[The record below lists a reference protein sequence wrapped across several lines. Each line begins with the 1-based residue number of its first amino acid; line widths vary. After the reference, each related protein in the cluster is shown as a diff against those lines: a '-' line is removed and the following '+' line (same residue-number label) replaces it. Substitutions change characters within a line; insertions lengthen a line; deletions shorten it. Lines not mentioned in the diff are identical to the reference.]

1 MSCEENQKQEGQFH
15 RMAQSIEFDR
25 EKCIAC
31 MACVMSCK
39 KIDINFLKIVETNGK
54 KHVEYNCD
62 PGVDCI
68 YCGQCTFLCP
78 VDAIYEQRNLEDVE
92 KVLGDKNKTVI
103 VQMAPSVRAS
113 IGEEFGQPAGTNVM
127 KKMYTAL
134 RKLGFDKIFD
144 VTMGADITTWV
155 EAMELVERVKGGGG
169 VMPMFT
175 SCCPSWVKYVE
186 FYHPEIIPNLTTAR
200 SPLIHA
206 GGAYKT
212 WWAEKEGIDPKN
224 IVVVSL
230 MPCTSKKYEAKMEKF
245 RIDGLDPVDIV
256 LTARETADLLKK
268 HDIDLMSLEESEVDA
283 CGSFSGA
290 GVIYGAAGG
299 VMESALRSAHYFLT
313 GEEMDRIEFKEV
325 RDTEGVKKA
334 TVEVGGMKLNVAVI
348 YLTKNALPIIQ
359 EVLAG
364 SKEYDYI
371 EVMACPGGCV
381 GGGGQPRPTNS
392 KIIAERKKALY
403 QIDDTATI
411 RKAHQNPIVK
421 EFFEDYLAKLPKE
434 QVSAILH
441 THFRKREKYE

>member
-1 MSCEENQKQEGQFH
+1 MSCEEEQVKEGRFH

-31 MACVMSCK
+31 KACVVSCDR
-39 KIDINFLKIVETNGK
+39 IDVKFLQIKEVGDK

-78 VDAIYEQRNLEDVE
+78 VDAIYEQKNGDEVE
-92 KVLGDKNKTVI
+92 KVLGDSSKTVI

-113 IGEEFGQPAGTNVM
+113 ISEEFGQPPGTNIQ

-144 VTMGADITTWV
+144 VTMGADITTYV
-155 EAMELVERVKGGGG
+155 EAMELADRIKNGG

-186 FYHPEIIPNLTTAR
+186 FYHPELIPHLTTAR
-200 SPLIHA
+200 SPHIHS

-212 WWAEKEGIDPKN
+212 WWAEKEGIDPKD

-230 MPCTSKKYEAKMEKF
+230 MPCTSKKYEAKLEKLK
-245 RIDGLDPVDIV
+245 IDDLDPVDIV

-268 HDIDLMSLEESEVDA
+268 HNIDPMTLEESEVDS
-283 CGSFSGA
+283 CGAFTGA

-299 VMESALRSAHYFLT
+299 VMESALRSANYFLT
-313 GEEMDRIEFKEV
+313 GEELDRIEYEEV

-334 TVEVGGMKLNVAVI
+334 TVEIGDKKLNVAVI
-348 YLTKNALPIIQ
+348 YLTKNALPVIE
-359 EVLAG
+359 EVLGG
-364 SKEYDYI
+364 SKEYDYV

-381 GGGGQPRPTNS
+381 GGGGQPKPTN
-392 KIIAERKKALY
+392 KIVIAERKKSLY
-403 QIDDTATI
+403 HIDNKSEL
-411 RKAHQNPIVK
+411 RKAHHNPLVQDL
-421 EFFEDYLAKLPKE
+421 FDNYLKNQSEEKA
-434 QVSAILH
+434 SSILH
-441 THFRKREKYE
+441 TDFRKREKFE

>member
-1 MSCEENQKQEGQFH
+1 MSCEEDQKKEGQFH

-39 KIDINFLKIVETNGK
+39 KIGINFLKIAEDGGK
-54 KHVEYNCD
+54 KYVEYNCD

-78 VDAIYEQRNLEDVE
+78 VDAIYEQKSVDELE
-92 KVLGDKNKTVI
+92 KVLGDKSKTII

-113 IGEEFGQPAGTNVM
+113 ISEEFGQPPGTNVQ

-144 VTMGADITTWV
+144 VSMGADITTYT
-155 EAMELVERVKGGGG
+155 EARELADRIKNGG

-175 SCCPSWVKYVE
+175 SCCPSWVKYAE
-186 FYHPEIIPNLTTAR
+186 FYHPEILPNLTTAR
-200 SPLIHA
+200 SPHIHS

-230 MPCTSKKYEAKMEKF
+230 MPCTSKKYEAKLEKLK
-245 RIDGLDPVDIV
+245 IGDVYPVDIV
-256 LTARETADLLKK
+256 LTARETADLLRKRN
-268 HDIDLMSLEESEVDA
+268 IDLMSLEESEVDS
-283 CGSFSGA
+283 CGAFSGA
-290 GVIYGAAGG
+290 GIIYGVSGG

-313 GEEMDRIEFKEV
+313 GEELDKIEYKEV
-325 RDTEGVKKA
+325 RDAEGIKKA
-334 TVEVGGMKLNVAVI
+334 TVDIGGRKLNVAVI
-348 YLTKNALPIIQ
+348 YLTKNAKPVIEEIIK
-359 EVLAG
+359 G
-364 SKEYDYI
+364 SKAYDYI

-381 GGGGQPRPTNS
+381 GGGGQPKPTNS

-403 QIDDTATI
+403 QIDDKTEI
-411 RKAHQNPIVK
+411 RKAHQNPVVK
-421 EFFEDYLAKLPKE
+421 EFFEEYLTKLPEEKAA
-434 QVSAILH
+434 SIIH
-441 THFRKREKYE
+441 TNFRQRKKFE